1 MTQEPFDSSSV
12 ATTTVSQ
19 IGAIIEAINASE
31 EAIAAMEAALAVLN
45 QLLAQL
51 QQGRRLMVKTSSS
64 ISCEQLVQTVAQMV
78 SALPED
84 PEKVVA
90 LANSLAGEMSI
101 SSKTKQTTSESEKLM
116 GEEPT
121 CSEDQILFLTKQR
134 DWLRRQLDLA

>member
-51 QQGRRLMVKTSSS
+51 QQGRRLIVKTSSS

-90 LANSLAGEMSI
+90 LANSLGEMSI
-101 SSKTKQTTSESEKLM
+101 SSKTNQTTSESEKLM

-134 DWLRRQLDLA
+134 DWLRRQLDLN